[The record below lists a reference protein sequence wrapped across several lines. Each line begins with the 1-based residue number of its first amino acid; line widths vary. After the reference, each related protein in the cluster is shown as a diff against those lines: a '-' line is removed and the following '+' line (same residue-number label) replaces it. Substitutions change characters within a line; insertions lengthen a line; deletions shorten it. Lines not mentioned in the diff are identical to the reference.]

1 VTLAECSREQE
12 VVAAVVGGRWPMG
25 CAEALREHVRGC
37 AVCQDVAN
45 VATAF
50 AADHDTGWAA
60 AHVPSAAHVWWRT
73 QIRAR
78 QEAARAVSRPLNIV
92 QWFAV
97 AAAIGLAIALVQI
110 GVSAGVWSVST
121 LTTSIAAWPRATV
134 AGVVSLAL
142 ASREATV
149 VFGTVV
155 ACLLLMPIAVYF
167 ALSENESDARSPEP

>member
-1 VTLAECSREQE
+1 MTVSECSREQE
-12 VVAAVVGGRWPMG
+12 VVAAVVGGRWPLG
-25 CAEALREHVRGC
+25 CPDALRDHVRGC
-37 AVCQDVAN
+37 AVCQEVVN

-50 AADHDTGWAA
+50 EADHDTGWAG

-97 AAAIGLAIALVQI
+97 AAAIGLAIALVQV
-110 GVSAGVWSVST
+110 GVSAGVWSVSN
-121 LTTSIAAWPRATV
+121 LTTSIAAWPRNAV
-134 AGVVSLAL
+134 AAIVSLAL

-167 ALSENESDARSPEP
+167 ALSDKETDAKNP